1 MINIIVAVNES
12 FQIGNSKTNTL
23 LYRIK
28 NDMVRFKQL
37 TMNSYC
43 VMGRLTYES
52 LNSPLIGRTNVIL
65 TGNKNFK
72 VDEELHENYDIIV
85 EHDFQKILNHYKYS
99 GEQEKDFNII
109 GGSYLFSEGIHWA
122 DNIYLTMV
130 HDLNHPEGDIYFP
143 KSELANF
150 KEVSRE
156 KHYDD
161 ISGLNYSYINYTRK
175 VGIK

>member
-72 VDEELHENYDIIV
+72 IDEELYDKYDIIV
-85 EHDFQKILNHYKYS
+85 EHDFEKILNHYKFS
-99 GEQEKDFNII
+99 GEQDKDFNII
-109 GGSYLFSEGIHWA
+109 GGSYLFAEGIHWA
-122 DNIYLTMV
+122 DYIYLTMI
-130 HDLNHPEGDIYFP
+130 HDSDNKNGDIYFP
-143 KSELANF
+143 KFELSNF

-156 KHYDD
+156 KHYDED
-161 ISGLNYSYINYTRK
+161 SDLYYSYINYKRK
-175 VGIK
+175 VGI